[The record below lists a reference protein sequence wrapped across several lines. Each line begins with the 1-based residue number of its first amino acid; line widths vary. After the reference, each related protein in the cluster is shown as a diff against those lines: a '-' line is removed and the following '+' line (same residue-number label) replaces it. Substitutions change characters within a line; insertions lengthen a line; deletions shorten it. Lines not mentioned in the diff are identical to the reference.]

1 MCSSLLPEQKIFFS
15 FLLLGPSFMRSY
27 YVYLHK
33 LPLVKT
39 LLGMTAMFAG
49 TTSSHVLEVSE
60 AHFLVL
66 QVLWKSERISF
77 QFYTVSHCVTTSS
90 CGCQCLKEIL
100 LLKSFTF
107 SYIIP
112 HKNLSL
118 SLFSFFAIDLEELN
132 WRKVQVKL
140 KFSSCMTPKSSLQI
154 QFC

>member
-1 MCSSLLPEQKIFFS
+1 MEPGVCRQEGKASEYKDMVKIFFS

-66 QVLWKSERISF
+66 
-77 QFYTVSHCVTTSS
+77 
-90 CGCQCLKEIL
+90 
-100 LLKSFTF
+100 
-107 SYIIP
+107 
-112 HKNLSL
+112 
-118 SLFSFFAIDLEELN
+118 
-132 WRKVQVKL
+132 
-140 KFSSCMTPKSSLQI
+140 
-154 QFC
+154 